1 MLVLAGILPDF
12 RLQSPDGDSATTIAV
27 TAAVGAGVFGVL
39 SALAWPLLVR
49 LLLLVPALVLGLLV
63 FFLNGSLLLLAL
75 RLNPSG
81 QSEAAPETAVIVAAV
96 MSAVASATGGA
107 LAVRDDDAYRRRLY
121 RLADRRRRGG
131 PACPSAHGTVFL
143 QLDGVGHDVLV
154 AAVGK
159 GLMPTIARWLG
170 HDTGHDAGQKAGQHG
185 MEHGSRHGVREHAG
199 RGAGHGMAH
208 GAGNGAGL
216 GPGHGMAHGTGD
228 GAGLGAGRGVARGA
242 GDSAGLGAGH
252 DVEDGAGHAVG
263 QGSGDDAGHSAVHR
277 AAHGMARGAGDGAG
291 LGPGHGMAYGAGDGA
306 GHAVGPGSGD
316 GAGHDTMHR
325 AGHGMRSLVP
335 GHGAVEDAG
344 RGTGHGDAHGTGHHP
359 GHSTAHGPGT
369 GPAYGLRAST
379 AHGPDASTAPGPGT
393 SSAHGP
399 GPGSAHGRG
408 PGPGHLPGQSSR
420 PRPRPTHRLT
430 PWRTD
435 WSSQT
440 GASQLG
446 ILHGSNHDVPAFRW
460 YEKETRE
467 VMVCNRPTSAAEL
480 QRRAVERTGDGGLLS
495 ADGASR
501 GNLFGGGAD
510 EQALVL
516 SIATRRRS
524 PANRSRAGYFAYF
537 SDPANAVRTALSFVA
552 EAAREVGQSTRAR
565 LRKER
570 PRVARGGLYPF
581 IRAFATVVERDV
593 VVAAVMGDLL
603 AGRTAVYA
611 DLVAYDEVAHHSGPL
626 GRDAEQVLA
635 RLDRSLAL
643 IEKVAEHAPRPY
655 RIVVLS
661 DHGQSPG
668 ETFRARYGLTLGDL
682 VRAGCGLPVPRRAE
696 RTHSGAEARAA
707 VRAALRRPVEEG
719 DERHRPTPDSEP
731 VVLAS
736 GNLGLVSFPDVPH
749 RMSKEEMD
757 ARHPALLTT
766 LANHPGIGFLLV
778 RSEEHGGVVL
788 GPYGTEIPVDRLDEE
803 PGPLAG
809 FGPGAVE
816 AVRRTHSFP
825 HTADIMVN
833 SFHDPADG
841 EVLSFEEQIGS
852 HGGLGGAQA
861 KPFLLSPLALSAPVA
876 DGEDLIGAEHVHRVL
891 RRWLRESDGPQV
903 PLEPAREERAA

>member
-1 MLVLAGILPDF
+1 MRGVGGGRWRRTVSQAGRSVAVWVVSTVTMLVLAGILPDF
-12 RLQSPDGDSATTIAV
+12 RLQSPDGDSATTIGV

-39 SALAWPLLVR
+39 SALVWPLLVR
-49 LLLLVPALVLGLLV
+49 LLLLVPALVLSLLV

-131 PACPSAHGTVFL
+131 PACPATPGTVFV
-143 QLDGVGHDVLV
+143 QLDGVGHDVLLT
-154 AAVGK
+154 AVGK
-159 GLMPTIARWLG
+159 GLMPTAARWLG
-170 HDTGHDAGQKAGQHG
+170 HGHGHGQD
-185 MEHGSRHGVREHAG
+185 RHAG
-199 RGAGHGMAH
+199 A
-208 GAGNGAGL
+208 
-216 GPGHGMAHGTGD
+216 
-228 GAGLGAGRGVARGA
+228 
-242 GDSAGLGAGH
+242 
-252 DVEDGAGHAVG
+252 
-263 QGSGDDAGHSAVHR
+263 
-277 AAHGMARGAGDGAG
+277 
-291 LGPGHGMAYGAGDGA
+291 
-306 GHAVGPGSGD
+306 
-316 GAGHDTMHR
+316 
-325 AGHGMRSLVP
+325 
-335 GHGAVEDAG
+335 
-344 RGTGHGDAHGTGHHP
+344 
-359 GHSTAHGPGT
+359 
-369 GPAYGLRAST
+369 
-379 AHGPDASTAPGPGT
+379 
-393 SSAHGP
+393 
-399 GPGSAHGRG
+399 
-408 PGPGHLPGQSSR
+408 
-420 PRPRPTHRLT
+420 THRLT

-460 YEKETRE
+460 YEKDTRE

-480 QRRAVERTGDGGLLS
+480 QRRAVARTGDGGLLA

-501 GNLFGGGAD
+501 GNLFGGGAE

-524 PANRSRAGYFAYF
+524 RETRSRAGYFAYF
-537 SDPANAVRTALSFVA
+537 SDPANAVRTALSFTA
-552 EAAREVGQSTRAR
+552 EVAREVGQSTRAR
-565 LRKER
+565 LRKQR

-581 IRAFATVVERDV
+581 VRAFATVVERDV
-593 VVAAVMGDLL
+593 VVAAVMGDML

-626 GRDAEQVLA
+626 SRDAERVLA
-635 RLDRSLAL
+635 RLDRALAL
-643 IEKVAEHAPRPY
+643 IENVAEHAPRPY

-707 VRAALRRPVEEG
+707 VRAALGRPVEERG
-719 DERHRPTPDSEP
+719 ERHRPSRRSEP
-731 VVLAS
+731 IVLAS

-749 RMSKEEMD
+749 RMSKEEID
-757 ARHPALLTT
+757 ARHPALLPT

-778 RSEEHGGVVL
+778 RSEEHGGLVL
-788 GPYGTEIPVDRLDEE
+788 GAYGAEIPVDRLDEE

-809 FGPGAVE
+809 LGPGAAD
-816 AVRRTHSFP
+816 AVRRTHSFA

-841 EVLSFEEQIGS
+841 EVLAFEEQIGS
-852 HGGLGGAQA
+852 HGGLGGAQSE
-861 KPFLLSPLALSAPVA
+861 PFLLSPLALSAPVP
-876 DGEDLIGAEHVHRVL
+876 DGEDLTGAEHVHRVL
-891 RRWLRESDGPQV
+891 RRWLSESEGPPV
-903 PLEPAREERAA
+903 PLETAREERAA

>member
-1 MLVLAGILPDF
+1 MRGVGEGRWRRAVSQAGRSVTVWAVSTVTMLVLAGILPDF

-27 TAAVGAGVFGVL
+27 TAAAGAGVFGVL

-121 RLADRRRRGG
+121 RLADRRRGSG
-131 PACPSAHGTVFL
+131 PPCPATHGTVFL
-143 QLDGVGHDVLV
+143 QLDGVGHDVLA

-159 GLMPTIARWLG
+159 GLMPTVAKW
-170 HDTGHDAGQKAGQHG
+170 
-185 MEHGSRHGVREHAG
+185 
-199 RGAGHGMAH
+199 
-208 GAGNGAGL
+208 
-216 GPGHGMAHGTGD
+216 
-228 GAGLGAGRGVARGA
+228 LGAGP
-242 GDSAGLGAGH
+242 
-252 DVEDGAGHAVG
+252 
-263 QGSGDDAGHSAVHR
+263 R
-277 AAHGMARGAGDGAG
+277 A
-291 LGPGHGMAYGAGDGA
+291 
-306 GHAVGPGSGD
+306 
-316 GAGHDTMHR
+316 
-325 AGHGMRSLVP
+325 
-335 GHGAVEDAG
+335 
-344 RGTGHGDAHGTGHHP
+344 
-359 GHSTAHGPGT
+359 TA
-369 GPAYGLRAST
+369 
-379 AHGPDASTAPGPGT
+379 
-393 SSAHGP
+393 
-399 GPGSAHGRG
+399 
-408 PGPGHLPGQSSR
+408 
-420 PRPRPTHRLT
+420 RPTHRLT

-446 ILHGSNHDVPAFRW
+446 ILHGSNFDVPAFRW
-460 YEKETRE
+460 YEKDSRE

-480 QRRAVERTGDGGLLS
+480 QRRAVERTADGGLLS

-524 PANRSRAGYFAYF
+524 RATRSRAGYFAYF

-552 EAAREVGQSTRAR
+552 EAGREIGQSTRAR
-565 LRKER
+565 LRRQR

-593 VVAAVMGDLL
+593 VVAAVMGDML
-603 AGRTAVYA
+603 AGRSAVYA

-626 GRDAEQVLA
+626 GRDTEQVLA

-643 IEKVAEHAPRPY
+643 IENVADHAPRPY

-668 ETFRARYGLTLGDL
+668 ETFRARYGLSLGDL
-682 VRAGCGLPVPRRAE
+682 VRAGCGLPVPRRAR
-696 RTHSGAEARAA
+696 RTHSGAEARAT

-719 DERHRPTPDSEP
+719 DEQHRPARRSEP
-731 VVLAS
+731 IVLAS

-749 RMSKEEMD
+749 RMSKEEID
-757 ARHPALLTT
+757 ARHPALLPT

-788 GPYGTEIPVDRLDEE
+788 GAHGAEIPLDRLDEE

-809 FGPGAVE
+809 FGPGAAQ
-816 AVRRTHSFP
+816 AVRRTHTFP

-841 EVLSFEEQIGS
+841 EVLAFEEQIGS
-852 HGGLGGAQA
+852 HGGLGGAQS
-861 KPFLLSPLALSAPVA
+861 KPFLLSPLALSAPA
-876 DGEDLIGAEHVHRVL
+876 EDGEDLTGAEQIHRVL

-903 PLEPAREERAA
+903 PLETARQERAA